1 MKKSIVY
8 AITKNAAISP
18 KKVRI
23 VMDLV
28 RGKDIENAKTL
39 LKFDET
45 KASKLILKTLNSAI
59 ANAKNNLDLKTSN
72 LYVSEV
78 FADEGLF
85 RKTGRIVAMGRVSSL
100 IKRTTHITVGL
111 SERKNNGK

>member
-1 MKKSIVY
+1 MKKSVVY
-8 AITKNAAISP
+8 AITKNVAISP

-28 RGKDIENAKTL
+28 RGKDIANAKTL
-39 LKFDET
+39 LTFDQT
-45 KASKLILKTLNSAI
+45 KASKLILKTMNSAI
-59 ANAKNNLDLKTSN
+59 ANAKNNLDLKTDN
-72 LYVSEV
+72 LYVSEI

-85 RKTGRIVAMGRVSSL
+85 RKTARIVAMGRVSSI

-111 SERKNNGK
+111 AERKNNG